1 MDSDEL
7 PLSRSTLDRDAL
19 TRLDPAIAWNDPR
32 LRILPVH
39 KHQVATVGERLD
51 LWEIPDKARTHANDM
66 TSSLVDLAPSAR
78 GWAYLGKD
86 HLGPVIALLC
96 DHPDPP
102 TQWRSLRSVG
112 ALLSA
117 REAGLATAAVAL
129 ANWHAT
135 HVFCPRCGHK
145 THVIESGWV
154 RECPHDGGQNF
165 PRTDAAV
172 IMAIVDSFDRLLLA
186 HNAMWP
192 SDRYSVPAGYVEPGE
207 PLEAAVRREVWEET
221 GIRVGKVRYQGS
233 QPWPFP
239 ASLMV
244 GFRGEA
250 LTNSPIPDGEEIT
263 HARFVTREELAR
275 EVEANTIKLPGATSI
290 ARYLIEDWFGGRIPD

>member
-7 PLSRSTLDRDAL
+7 PLARSTIDRDAL
-19 TRLDPAIAWNDPR
+19 IRTDPGELRRVWADPR
-32 LRILPVH
+32 LRMMHVRGND
-39 KHQVATVGERLD
+39 VAVRGERLELTEVQAD
-51 LWEIPDKARTHANDM
+51 VRASGGR
-66 TSSLVDLAPSAR
+66 SLT
-78 GWAYLGKD
+78 WAYLGKD
-86 HLGPVIALLC
+86 HLGPVIAAL
-96 DHPDPP
+96 HPAGEEGPA
-102 TQWRSLRSVG
+102 WASLRAVG
-112 ALLSA
+112 ALLPA

-135 HVFCPRCGHK
+135 HTHCPRCGAATK
-145 THVIESGWV
+145 ITASGWV
-154 RECPHDGGQNF
+154 RVCPVDNSQHF

-172 IMAIVDSFDRLLLA
+172 IMAIIDSFDRILLA

-192 SDRYSVPAGYVEPGE
+192 ANRFSVPAGYVEPGE

-221 GIRVGKVRYQGS
+221 AIRVGRVAYQGS

-250 LTNSPIPDGEEIT
+250 LNAEPIPDGEEIT
-263 HARFVTREELAR
+263 EVRFFSRADLAR
-275 EVEANTIKLPGATSI
+275 AVAAGELLLPGTTSI
-290 ARYLIEDWFGGRIPD
+290 ARSLIEDWYGGAIPGA